1 MPEPSPDF
9 RHLRADEL
17 IELYAYHREQH
28 DADRMRAVWEAL
40 AVKTYDR
47 IRQLVKGFHFPGG
60 ERLPADRVDDAIQ
73 EAYLLVQGK
82 VGKFRGSTPGE
93 FGAILAQWVWNACMD
108 YGRRELRHDEHIG
121 GSIDELAFD
130 EESGDRF
137 RYADALEAEARR
149 RDEYR
154 LGKEETEAELAR
166 DRDLLVWAI
175 SQVENDDYRVVLETT
190 YLEHL

>member
-60 ERLPADRVDDAIQ
+60 ERLPEHRVDDAVQ
-73 EAYLLVQGK
+73 EAYLLVQSK
-82 VGKFRGSTPGE
+82 AAKFRGGSPGE
-93 FGAILAQWVWNACMD
+93 YGAILAQWVWNACMD
-108 YGRRELRHDEHIG
+108 YGRRELQHDKHIG
-121 GSIDELAFD
+121 GSIDAPAFD
-130 EESGDRF
+130 EDGDRF

-149 RDEYR
+149 RETDR
-154 LGKEETEAELAR
+154 LDKEETEVELAR
-166 DRDLLVWAI
+166 DRD
-175 SQVENDDYRVVLETT
+175 
-190 YLEHL
+190 